1 MLLQVG
7 ISYILFLAKFFSMK
21 KLFVSLVFLAAI
33 NASAQQSSFN
43 ADTVKVNLKNHIST
57 LASDKYAGRE
67 TGTDGEKLAY
77 TYIIRQFLSM
87 KMAPVKGKTFLQEFP
102 FTNGTEFGK
111 RTFFSVNDK
120 SYKLTNEFYPLAF
133 SGNDS
138 VAANFINIGYGIEAP
153 KLDHD
158 DYHKRDV
165 KGKIVVIE
173 TTSPDGDNPHGKFGE
188 FTDLKE
194 RAENAVKHGALAVIF
209 INSKDSAQ
217 NPVFDFHNKHAAVAI
232 PVIFAKGIV
241 AKTLS
246 DGTTG
251 KVKLVVDL
259 KKIEGKGHN
268 VIGYIDN
275 KSKHTV
281 VIGAHYDHL
290 GLGDEGSLY
299 RGEAAIHNGADD
311 NASGTAALIEL
322 ARYFK
327 KADAKNN
334 NYMFIAFSGEE
345 KGLLGSN
352 YFIKNPTIDL
362 SNVSY
367 MLNMDMVGRLKI
379 EDPVL
384 IINGTGT
391 AKQWNNAM
399 KEISIDGLKTK
410 TTESGVGP
418 SDHTSFYLDSIPVLH
433 FFSGT
438 HPDYHKPSDDEP
450 LINYD
455 GEISIMRY
463 MIQLIEKLDAQMG
476 ADNKLDFVKTNDS
489 NNDNAPRFKVT
500 LGVVPDYAFEGKGMR
515 IDGVTDGKPASK
527 AGLQKGDVV
536 IKLGEVDVTDMM
548 SYMKALGK
556 FAKGDTTKVKYQRNN
571 EEREAEVTF

>member
-1 MLLQVG
+1 MKKL
-7 ISYILFLAKFFSMK
+7 ILFLT
-21 KLFVSLVFLAAI
+21 AI
-33 NASAQQSSFN
+33 ATLNVSAQQSTFIS
-43 ADTVKVNLKNHIST
+43 DSVKISLKKHITT

-77 TYIIRQFLSM
+77 TYIIRQFLAM

-102 FTNGTEFGK
+102 FTKGTEFGK

-133 SGNDS
+133 SGSDS
-138 VAANFINIGYGIEAP
+138 IAANFINIGYGIEAP
-153 KLDHD
+153 NLDHD
-158 DYHKRDV
+158 DYRKRDV
-165 KGKIVVIE
+165 KGKIVVME
-173 TTSPDGDNPHGKFGE
+173 CSTPDGNTPHGKFGE
-188 FTDLKE
+188 FADLKD

-217 NPVFDFHNKHAAVAI
+217 NPVFDFHNKHSAVAI

-241 AKTLS
+241 DKTLA

-251 KVKLVVDL
+251 KIKLVVDL

-275 KSKHTV
+275 QAKHTV

-290 GLGDEGSLY
+290 GMGDESSLY
-299 RGEAAIHNGADD
+299 RGDATIHNGADD

-327 KADAKNN
+327 NAGAKNN
-334 NYMFIAFSGEE
+334 NYLFIAFSGEE

-352 YFIKNPTIDL
+352 YFIKNPWVDL
-362 SNVSY
+362 DNVSY
-367 MLNMDMVGRLKI
+367 MLNMDMVGRLKP
-379 EDPVL
+379 EEPVL

-391 AKQWNNAM
+391 AKQWDNAM

-455 GEISIMRY
+455 GQISIMRY
-463 MIQLIEKLDAQMG
+463 MIKLIEKLDAQTG
-476 ADNKLDFVKTNDS
+476 ADKKLDFVKTNDS

-527 AGLQKGDVV
+527 AGLLKGDVV
-536 IKLGEVDVTDMM
+536 VKLGEVDVTDMM

-556 FAKGDTTKVKYQRNN
+556 FAKGDTTKVKFQRSN
-571 EEREAEVTF
+571 EEKEAEVTF

>member
-1 MLLQVG
+1 MKNLF
-7 ISYILFLAKFFSMK
+7 ISLALFAVLDT
-21 KLFVSLVFLAAI
+21 
-33 NASAQQSSFN
+33 NAQQSSFN
-43 ADTVKVNLKNHIST
+43 ADTLKVTLKKHIST

-67 TGTDGEKLAY
+67 TGRDGEKLAY
-77 TYIIRQFLSM
+77 TYIIRQFLSF
-87 KMAPVKGKTFLQEFP
+87 KVAPVKGKTFLQEFP
-102 FTNGTEFGK
+102 FTKGTEFGK
-111 RTFFSVNDK
+111 RTFFSINNK
-120 SYKLTNEFYPLAF
+120 PYKLTNEFYPLAF

-138 VAANFINIGYGIEAP
+138 VDGNFVNIGYGIEAP
-153 KLDHD
+153 KLDYD
-158 DYHKRDV
+158 DYNKRDV

-173 TTSPDGDNPHGKFGE
+173 TATPDGNTPHGKFGE
-188 FTDLKE
+188 FSDLKD
-194 RAENAVKHGALAVIF
+194 RATNAARHGAVAVVF

-217 NPVFDFHNKHAAVAI
+217 NPVFDFHNKHAAVNI
-232 PVIFAKGIV
+232 PVIFAKGIA
-241 AKTLS
+241 AKTLA

-251 KVKLVVDL
+251 KIKLVVDL

-268 VIGYIDN
+268 VAGFIDN
-275 KSKHTV
+275 NAKHTV

-290 GLGDEGSLY
+290 GYGDEGSLH
-299 RGEAAIHNGADD
+299 RGEMAIHNGADD

-327 KADAKNN
+327 NSSAKNC
-334 NYMFIAFSGEE
+334 NYLFIAFSGEE

-352 YFIKNPTIDL
+352 YFIKNPMVDL
-362 SNVSY
+362 DNVSY
-367 MLNMDMVGRLKI
+367 MLNMDMVGRLKP

-391 AKQWNNAM
+391 SLQWSEAM
-399 KEISIDGLKTK
+399 KKIDVDGLKIK
-410 TTESGVGP
+410 TTESGLGP
-418 SDHTSFYLDSIPVLH
+418 SDHTSFYLDSIPAIH

-438 HPDYHKPSDDEP
+438 HPDYHKPTDDEP

-455 GEISIMRY
+455 GQISIMRY
-463 MIQLIEKLDAQMG
+463 MIKLIETLDAQMG
-476 ADNKLDFVKTNDS
+476 AGKKLDFVKTNDS

-527 AGLQKGDVV
+527 AGLLKGDVV
-536 IKLGEVDVTDMM
+536 IKLGDVDVTDMM

-556 FAKGDTTKVKYQRNN
+556 FTKGDTTKVKYQRNN
-571 EEREAEVTF
+571 EEKEAELTF